1 MQLSGEELGILADAV
16 ARYPQTPRVK
26 VLHARL
32 RAEISA
38 LSVPVVEREHDP
50 RGWPMLTSAD
60 DQISPG

>member
-1 MQLSGEELGILADAV
+1 MQLSGEELGILADAL

-32 RAEISA
+32 RVEINA
-38 LSVPVVEREHDP
+38 LSAPVVERGP
-50 RGWPMLTSAD
+50 AGWPVLKPAD

>member
-32 RAEISA
+32 RAEISTLKSA
-38 LSVPVVEREHDP
+38 PVLERDP
-50 RGWPMLTSAD
+50 AGWPVLKPVD
-60 DQISPG
+60 DQISSG